1 VERQAVVAEVRLGH
15 KEGGSCDP
23 STQEDAGRAP
33 AAQLLRGHAA
43 DAIKPLVR
51 DADQSVQ
58 TAAVRILLALHQD
71 AWLEHEL
78 LI

>member
-1 VERQAVVAEVRLGH
+1 
-15 KEGGSCDP
+15 
-23 STQEDAGRAP
+23 
-33 AAQLLRGHAA
+33 
-43 DAIKPLVR
+43 VR